1 MANKPT
7 IYVETTIPSFLTA
20 RPSGDLIA
28 AGEQETTRKWWE
40 TRRGDFNLFVSDLVL
55 AEAARGDAAAAQ
67 RRLEVLKALP
77 LLAADDEVGAL
88 TGDILKSGVIPAK
101 AAADAAH
108 VALAARHGMDMLMT
122 WNCKHIA
129 NAELLFRMAEVVAR
143 AGYRLPVI
151 CTPLE
156 LMEGPDHDA

>member
-1 MANKPT
+1 MADKPT
-7 IYVETTIPSFLTA
+7 IYLETTIPSFLTA

-55 AEAARGDAAAAQ
+55 AEAARGDASAAQ
-67 RRLEVLKALP
+67 RRLETLKDLP
-77 LLAADDEVGAL
+77 LLAADDEVDAL
-88 TGDILKSGVIPAK
+88 TQAILKSGVIPAK
-101 AAADAAH
+101 AATDAAH
-108 VALAARHGMDMLMT
+108 VAIAARHGMDVLMT

-151 CTPLE
+151 CTPRE
-156 LMEGPDHDA
+156 LMGGLDHDA

>member
-1 MANKPT
+1 MAEKPT

-28 AGEQETTRKWWE
+28 AGEQETTRQWWE
-40 TRRGDFNLFVSDLVL
+40 TRRGEFALFVSDLVL

-67 RRLEVLKALP
+67 KRLETLEDLP
-77 LLAADDEVGAL
+77 VLAADAEVDAL
-88 TGDILKSGVIPAK
+88 TEIILKSGVIPPK
-101 AAADAAH
+101 AAADAVH
-108 VALAARHGMDMLMT
+108 VAIATRHGMNVLAT

-129 NAELLFRMAEVVAR
+129 NAVLLHRLSEVVAR

-151 CTPLE
+151 CTPRE
-156 LMEGPDHDA
+156 LMGGLDYDA

>member
-1 MANKPT
+1 MTEKPT
-7 IYVETTIPSFLTA
+7 IYLETTIPSFLTA

-55 AEAARGDAAAAQ
+55 AEAARGDASAAQ
-67 RRLEVLKALP
+67 RRLETLKDLP
-77 LLAADDEVGAL
+77 LPAADDEVDAL
-88 TGDILKSGVIPAK
+88 TQAILKSGVIPAK
-101 AAADAAH
+101 AATDAAH
-108 VALAARHGMDMLMT
+108 VAIAARHGMDVLMT

-151 CTPLE
+151 CTPRE
-156 LMEGPDHDA
+156 LMGGLDHDA

>member
-1 MANKPT
+1 MAEKPT

-20 RPSGDLIA
+20 RPSGDLIT
-28 AGEQETTRKWWE
+28 AGQQESTRKWWE
-40 TRRGDFNLFVSDLVL
+40 CRRNHFELFVSHVVL
-55 AEAARGDAAAAQ
+55 DEAARGDASAAQ
-67 RRLEVLKALP
+67 RRLEVLKGLP
-77 LLAADDEVGAL
+77 LLAADDEVETLTSAILRSGA
-88 TGDILKSGVIPAK
+88 IPAK

-108 VALAARHGMDMLMT
+108 VAMAARHGMDILMT

-129 NAELLFRMAEVVAR
+129 NGELLLQLSEIVAC

-156 LMEGPDHDA
+156 LMEEPDHDA